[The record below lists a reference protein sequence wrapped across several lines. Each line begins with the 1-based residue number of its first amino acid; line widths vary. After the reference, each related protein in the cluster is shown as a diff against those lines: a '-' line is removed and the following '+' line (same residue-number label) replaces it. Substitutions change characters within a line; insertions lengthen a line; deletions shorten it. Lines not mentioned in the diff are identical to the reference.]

1 MNVAALLLAC
11 SLGMGGTS
19 EASGQSCMIP
29 GRFPLRSGF
38 MPFPT
43 VAAPE
48 PCGYSLGHAGP
59 CRVGQSGSTA
69 MDTPEPAKPGEAPFG
84 LSWGPLTEVPKPSM
98 VDREGNITA
107 LIYFH
112 DRPPSTGRDTDRV
125 VLEVC
130 KDEGLQQVIWLSRPF
145 SDVELPARYAA
156 ILQEGVQRHGT
167 PREGDAPG
175 TVAWPA
181 ARTFLAVRTSAS
193 GDRRLLMVS
202 QGGRYAGCSATHEAM
217 TGHPAGVHASRL
229 LDPEGDRR

>member
-130 KDEGLQQVIWLSRPF
+130 KDEGLQQVIWLSRPL
-145 SDVELPARYAA
+145 SDAELQVRHAA
-156 ILQEGVQRHGT
+156 ILQEGVRRHGT

-181 ARTFLAVRTSAS
+181 ARIFLSVRTSAS
-193 GDRRLLMVS
+193 EERRLLMVS
-202 QGGRYAGCSATHEAM
+202 QGERYTGCSATHEAM
-217 TGHPAGVHASRL
+217 TGHSAGVHASRL
-229 LDPEGDRR
+229 LNPESDGR